1 MGAWAVPLASQAH
14 SALPWGP
21 RPAPPVE
28 QERTILCL
36 EARCNPHASRVVW
49 ELSATLAKHR
59 AAIASQ
65 ATTAPIPPRSRRN
78 VPQDPIAL
86 LRAAPLICANQA
98 SCALKKGLL
107 SKRRARRGTTVL
119 LVTKVFPAQRAHS
132 PHQPVRVDIF
142 LFHARRPAADLH
154 FAGQISDS
162 TCRPCSPSQICPEG
176 TSNPT
181 SAQATTTTWQIV
193 TYVLSGIGSV
203 IGILVS
209 VFKVYPAIKGRVA
222 KLREAGIRPTIKRII
237 FLDKTLSKYRPLL
250 DHVSTRDA
258 SLEQVSLRGAA
269 AAATSPGFSVTEKS
283 PPALLRLNASHIGA
297 LVRF

>member
-1 MGAWAVPLASQAH
+1 
-14 SALPWGP
+14 
-21 RPAPPVE
+21 
-28 QERTILCL
+28 
-36 EARCNPHASRVVW
+36 
-49 ELSATLAKHR
+49 
-59 AAIASQ
+59 
-65 ATTAPIPPRSRRN
+65 
-78 VPQDPIAL
+78 
-86 LRAAPLICANQA
+86 
-98 SCALKKGLL
+98 
-107 SKRRARRGTTVL
+107 
-119 LVTKVFPAQRAHS
+119 
-132 PHQPVRVDIF
+132 
-142 LFHARRPAADLH
+142 LH

-222 KLREAGIRPTIKRII
+222 KLREAGIRPTMKRII

-269 AAATSPGFSVTEKS
+269 AAAASPGFSVTEKS